1 MIGTCNT
8 TVNLKG
14 KSNHAFISIPSGRM
28 RGDVD
33 GDGKFTLADYNLIV
47 NHSNGTSIITD
58 ETQLLCADI
67 NNDGTINT
75 KDRSISY
82 DLYFDDSKAGAY
94 TEITGNWTNN
104 PNYETEEGQFYTDI
118 SIEGMSTTSSASVLV
133 QGEYELGFFTKAE
146 CIEGALRIYAR
157 LCPIGAINAI
167 VSWGTGDGTA
177 IITAENYVPE
187 GDVFIA
193 TYGVTSPTEIANAR
207 DNGKVVYVKQ
217 DSYYFPMTYSSGT
230 SVHRFVGFINSTN
243 GKNIFCSN
251 SGWGSV
257 NIYALPTVTTDDTGK
272 SLMVNPSG
280 VWAKTLPADARI
292 NLGITYGTTEP
303 VEAPTTGD
311 GSVYFMEDNGS
322 PLPIADGGTGATDVN
337 TAKENL
343 GFLWGTAEPT
353 GTPVTGAGTIYF
365 QIINDSGSSGAS
377 GGAAN

>member
-33 GDGKFTLADYNLIV
+33 GDGKFTQNDANTLLKHVTGEEIL
-47 NHSNGTSIITD
+47 TD
-58 ETQLLCADI
+58 STQLLCCDV
-67 NNDGTINT
+67 NSDGE
-75 KDRSISY
+75 ISGEDTNACY
-82 DLYFDDSKAGAY
+82 KIVDGITKAGAY

-118 SIEGMSTTSSASVLV
+118 SIEGMSATSSASVLV

-187 GDVFIA
+187 GDIFIA
-193 TYGVTSPTEIANAR
+193 TYDVTTSAELKKAL
-207 DNGKVVYVKQ
+207 DDGKVIFVKNGSLCLPLIMSLGSRFIFTGFRNSVNGVFISCLN
-217 DSYYFPMTYSSGT
+217 DTWSSA
-230 SVHRFVGFINSTN
+230 
-243 GKNIFCSN
+243 
-251 SGWGSV
+251 

-272 SLMVNPSG
+272 SLMVNSSG

>member
-75 KDRSISY
+75 KDINISY
-82 DLYFDDSKAGAY
+82 DLYLGDRKAGAY

-146 CIEGALRIYAR
+146 CIEGGLRIYAR
-157 LCPIGAINAI
+157 LCPIEAINAI

-187 GDVFIA
+187 GDIFIA
-193 TYGVTSPTEIANAR
+193 TYDVTTSAELKKAR
-207 DNGKVVYVKQ
+207 DDGKVIFVKSGALCLPFTVLLGSRFIFTGFRNSVNGVFISCLN
-217 DSYYFPMTYSSGT
+217 DTWSSA
-230 SVHRFVGFINSTN
+230 
-243 GKNIFCSN
+243 
-251 SGWGSV
+251 

-272 SLMVNPSG
+272 SLMVNSSG

>member
-47 NHSNGTSIITD
+47 NHINGTATITD

-67 NNDGTINT
+67 NNDGGVST
-75 KDRSISY
+75 KDNSISY
-82 DLYFDDSKAGAY
+82 DLYLGDRKAGAY

-187 GDVFIA
+187 GDIFIA
-193 TYGVTSPTEIANAR
+193 TYDVTTSEELKKAR
-207 DNGKVVYVKQ
+207 DDGKAIFVKRSKFYLPMTMSVGSIRFIFTGFQ
-217 DSYYFPMTYSSGT
+217 DSVKGVYITCYNDTWSSND
-230 SVHRFVGFINSTN
+230 I
-243 GKNIFCSN
+243 I
-251 SGWGSV
+251 
-257 NIYALPTVTTDDTGK
+257 ALPTVTTDDTGNA
-272 SLMVNPSG
+272 LMVNSSG

-311 GSVYFMEDNGS
+311 GSVYFMEDDGS
-322 PLPIADGGTGATDVN
+322 PLPIAKGGTGGTDVN

-365 QIINDSGSSGAS
+365 QIINDSGSSS
-377 GGAAN
+377 GGANK

>member
-33 GDGKFTLADYNLIV
+33 GDGKFTLADFNLIV

-67 NNDGTINT
+67 NNDGSINNN
-75 KDRSISY
+75 DSSISY

-177 IITAENYVPE
+177 IITAENYVPK
-187 GDVFIA
+187 GDIFIA
-193 TYGVTSPTEIANAR
+193 TYDITTSEELVKAR
-207 DNGKVVYVKQ
+207 DDGKAIFVKKDRVYL
-217 DSYYFPMTYSSGT
+217 PMTV
-230 SVHRFVGFINSTN
+230 SVGSMRFVFSAFQSSVKGMIITCLNSTWSY
-243 GKNIFCSN
+243 KY
-251 SGWGSV
+251 
-257 NIYALPTVTTDDTGK
+257 IYALPTVTTDDTGNA
-272 SLMVNPSG
+272 LMVDSSG

-292 NLGITYGTTEP
+292 NLGITYGTIEP

-311 GSVYFMEDNGS
+311 GSVYFMEDDGS
-322 PLPIADGGTGATDVN
+322 PLPIAEGGTGGTNVN

-365 QIINDSGSSGAS
+365 QIINDSGSSS
-377 GGAAN
+377 GGAN

>member
-33 GDGKFTLADYNLIV
+33 GDGKFTQNDIDTLAKHV
-47 NHSNGTSIITD
+47 NGEEILTD
-58 ETQLLCADI
+58 STQLLSCDV
-67 NNDGTINT
+67 NSDGEVNGTDTNACYRLVFGT
-75 KDRSISY
+75 T
-82 DLYFDDSKAGAY
+82 KAGQY
-94 TEITGNWTNN
+94 TEVTGNWTNN
-104 PNYETEEGQFYTDI
+104 PNYATEDGQFYTDI

-187 GDVFIA
+187 GDIFIA
-193 TYGVTSPTEIANAR
+193 TYGVTSSIEIANAR

-217 DSYYFPMTYSSGT
+217 DSYYFPMTYSYGT
-230 SVHRFVGFINSTN
+230 SVHRFTGFIDSKN

-257 NIYALPTVTTDDTGK
+257 NMYALPTVTTDDTGNA
-272 SLMVNPSG
+272 LMVNSSG

-311 GSVYFMEDNGS
+311 GSVYFMEDDGS
-322 PLPIADGGTGATDVN
+322 PLPIAKGGTGGTDVN

-353 GTPVTGAGTIYF
+353 ETPVTGAGTIYF
-365 QIINDSGSSGAS
+365 QIINDSGSSS
-377 GGAAN
+377 GGAN

>member
-75 KDRSISY
+75 KDINISY
-82 DLYFDDSKAGAY
+82 DLYLGDRKAGAY

-146 CIEGALRIYAR
+146 CIEGGLRIYAR
-157 LCPIGAINAI
+157 LCPIEAINAI

-187 GDVFIA
+187 GDIFIA
-193 TYGVTSPTEIANAR
+193 TYDVTTSAELKKAR
-207 DNGKVVYVKQ
+207 DDGKVIFVKSGALCLPFTVLLGSRFIFTGFRNSVNGVFISCLN
-217 DSYYFPMTYSSGT
+217 DTWSSA
-230 SVHRFVGFINSTN
+230 
-243 GKNIFCSN
+243 
-251 SGWGSV
+251 
-257 NIYALPTVTTDDTGK
+257 NIYALPTVTTDDTGNA
-272 SLMVNPSG
+272 LMVNPSG

-311 GSVYFMEDNGS
+311 GSVYFMEDDGS
-322 PLPIADGGTGATDVN
+322 PLPIAAGGTGGTNVN

>member
-33 GDGKFTLADYNLIV
+33 GDGKFTLADFNLIA
-47 NHSNGTSIITD
+47 NHINGTATITD

-67 NNDGTINT
+67 NNDGSIGA

-104 PNYETEEGQFYTDI
+104 PNYATEDGQFYTDI

-133 QGEYELGFFTKAE
+133 QGEYELGLFTKAE

-157 LCPIGAINAI
+157 LCPIEATNAI

-193 TYGVTSPTEIANAR
+193 TYGVTSPIEIANAR

-217 DSYYFPMTYSSGT
+217 NNYYFPMTYSYES
-230 SVHRFVGFINSTN
+230 SVHRFTGFIDSKN

-251 SGWGSV
+251 SGWGSLDM
-257 NIYALPTVTTDDTGK
+257 YALPTVTTDDTGNA
-272 SLMVNPSG
+272 LMVNPSG

-311 GSVYFMEDNGS
+311 GSVYFMEDDGS
-322 PLPIADGGTGATDVN
+322 PLPIAEGGTGGTNVN

-365 QIINDSGSSGAS
+365 QIINDSGSSS
-377 GGAAN
+377 GGAN

>member
-33 GDGKFTLADYNLIV
+33 GDGKFTLADYNLILG
-47 NHSNGTSIITD
+47 HINGTATITD

-67 NNDGTINT
+67 NNDGGIGT
-75 KDRSISY
+75 KDASMSY
-82 DLYFDDSKAGAY
+82 NLCFDNSKAGAY

-118 SIEGMSTTSSASVLV
+118 SIEGMSATSSASVLV

-157 LCPIGAINAI
+157 LCPIGVINAI

-187 GDVFIA
+187 GDIFIA
-193 TYGVTSPTEIANAR
+193 TYDVTTSAELEKAR
-207 DNGKVVYVKQ
+207 DDGKVIFVKSGALCLPFTVSLGSRFIFTGFRNSVNGVFISCLN
-217 DSYYFPMTYSSGT
+217 DTWSSA
-230 SVHRFVGFINSTN
+230 
-243 GKNIFCSN
+243 
-251 SGWGSV
+251 

-272 SLMVNPSG
+272 SLMVNSSG